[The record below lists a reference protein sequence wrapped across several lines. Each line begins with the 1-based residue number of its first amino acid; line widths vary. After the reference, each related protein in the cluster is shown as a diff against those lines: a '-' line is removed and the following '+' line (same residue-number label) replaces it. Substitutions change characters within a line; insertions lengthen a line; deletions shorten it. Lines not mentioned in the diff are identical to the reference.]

1 MTNRKVNFQKE
12 KTQSNR
18 PLSHTM
24 KTTMP
29 PVMPSSRIALLSIVA
44 FAFLI
49 TCASAY
55 SASSS
60 LIDTR
65 IHKAEFKLT
74 SPEKLFSKV
83 FAARL
88 SKSEF
93 ETEAQYRTR
102 LEPMRPSGTYFLL
115 IPSTSIRYV
124 YRAELQR
131 LVVMAPQIGSAITVA
146 SLSQDKHHIPMQ
158 NAFGATVDA
167 LILTGD
173 LLSIEIQKPRHS
185 FPKGTLWQ
193 TPSDSSA
200 GLPDVPGLRALYA
213 DTGLGLPV
221 FLAPATAQ
229 HVVKNKTYGLVVG
242 FTVADLTRARRDKVG
257 LAPTWPNAIGVVG
270 DTSTLPINVTYLA
283 VLDRNTDD
291 VIASWISKP

>member
-1 MTNRKVNFQKE
+1 MKKLIKCSACERE
-12 KTQSNR
+12 ISPR
-18 PLSHTM
+18 GIPLVILSR
-24 KTTMP
+24 
-29 PVMPSSRIALLSIVA
+29 RIALLSTFV

-49 TCASAY
+49 ICASAY
-55 SASSS
+55 PVSSN

-74 SPEKLFSKV
+74 SPEKLFSRV
-83 FAARL
+83 FATRL

-102 LEPMRPSGTYFLL
+102 LEEMRPSGTYFLL

-131 LVVMAPQIGSAITVA
+131 LVVMAPQIGSALTVA

-173 LLSIEIQKPRHS
+173 TLSIEIQKPRHS
-185 FPKGTLWQ
+185 FPKGVVWQ
-193 TPSDSSA
+193 APKDSPALA
-200 GLPDVPGLRALYA
+200 GLSNVPGLNEFYN
-213 DTGLGLPV
+213 DIGLGLPV

-229 HVVKNKTYGLVVG
+229 HVVKNKSYGLVVG

-270 DTSTLPINVTYLA
+270 NTSTLPVNLTYLA

-291 VIASWISKP
+291 VIASWIRKP

>member
-1 MTNRKVNFQKE
+1 
-12 KTQSNR
+12 
-18 PLSHTM
+18 M

-29 PVMPSSRIALLSIVA
+29 PLMPSSRIALLSTVA

-49 TCASAY
+49 VCASAY
-55 SASSS
+55 SGSSN

-74 SPEKLFSKV
+74 SPEKLFPRV

-102 LEPMRPSGTYFLL
+102 LEQMRPSGTYFLL

-131 LVVMAPQIGSAITVA
+131 LVVFAPLGVTSTITVA
-146 SLSQDKHHIPMQ
+146 SLSQAKHHIPMQ

-167 LILTGD
+167 LILTGNH
-173 LLSIEIQKPRHS
+173 LSIEIQKPRPS
-185 FPKGTLWQ
+185 FPKGVVWQ
-193 TPSDSSA
+193 APSDSPA
-200 GLPDVPGLRALYA
+200 LTGLPTVPGLSAFDA
-213 DTGLGLPV
+213 DIGLGLPV

-229 HVVKNKTYGLVVG
+229 HVVKNKSYGLVVG
-242 FTVADLTRARRDKVG
+242 FTVADLTRARRDKGGV
-257 LAPTWPNAIGVVG
+257 APTFDAPIGVVG
-270 DTSTLPINVTYLA
+270 NTSKLPVNVTYLA

-291 VIASWISKP
+291 VIASWIGKP